1 MSDTA
6 LTGVGVGVLA
16 GLLYVFGLTAGIMWE
31 RYGRFRWE
39 LLAVSASSA
48 SVLVT
53 VMVAWR

>member
-6 LTGVGVGVLA
+6 LTGVGVGA
-16 GLLYVFGLTAGIMWE
+16 IASLLYIFGLTAGIMWE

-48 SVLVT
+48 AILVT
-53 VMVAWR
+53 VQVAWR